1 MTTRK
6 PKTPARFPGEHEARK
21 AWRLVL
27 GFFEGNVSKTKAWFA
42 AENPLLGGLTPND
55 MINMGRGARLLQFV
69 ENQLDENKPSERAAL
84 QPKRPRKRPAKRK
97 GRW

>member
-1 MTTRK
+1 MRANPGHGAPMSARK

-55 MINMGRGARLLQFV
+55 MINMGRGAKLLKLV
-69 ENQLDENKPSERAAL
+69 EHQLDENKPAERAT
-84 QPKRPRKRPAKRK
+84 RKRKRAK
-97 GRW
+97 